1 MWYFAA
7 KLIKNM
13 GVITNMA
20 ARIPGFRTCK
30 QREKAKQWLWFFGLY
45 FGALGVLALFS
56 YIAHMV
62 VPHA

>member
-1 MWYFAA
+1 M
-7 KLIKNM
+7 
-13 GVITNMA
+13 V

-56 YIAHMV
+56 YVAHMI